1 MRDGIVDELKAYE
14 PELIEIRRDIH
25 RHPET
30 GFQET
35 RTAKIV
41 ADRLRSWGIDVVEG
55 VARTVVVSALTGKH
69 PGRRAIG
76 LRADL
81 DVLNIRE
88 IEGRDYRSTVPGRM
102 HACGQDGQ
110 AAMLL

>member
-30 GFQET
+30 GFEET

-41 ADRLRSWGIDVVEG
+41 ADRLRS
-55 VARTVVVSALTGKH
+55 
-69 PGRRAIG
+69 
-76 LRADL
+76 
-81 DVLNIRE
+81 
-88 IEGRDYRSTVPGRM
+88 
-102 HACGQDGQ
+102 
-110 AAMLL
+110 